1 MNYATLSDRAITRG
15 FVLAGAV
22 NVFGMLVVS
31 KLFTNSLLNSTDP
44 AAFSW
49 LGQVAIVLW
58 GLAYWAVAQA
68 FRHAPYLVVVFFI
81 EKMVYTVCWLVWL
94 LQTGHSLT
102 SIASESLMTAI
113 FFAMYGAGDLAFGLF
128 FGWVALKVLTG
139 GRNSAA

>member
-1 MNYATLSDRAITRG
+1 MNYAVMSDRAITRG

-31 KLFTNSLLNSTDP
+31 KLFTNSLLNATDP
-44 AAFSW
+44 AVFSW

-68 FRHAPYLVVVFFI
+68 FRHVPYLVIVFFI

-94 LQTGHSLT
+94 LQKGHSLT
-102 SIASESLMTAI
+102 SIASESPMTAI
-113 FFAMYGAGDLAFGLF
+113 FFGMYGAGDLAFGLF
-128 FGWVALKVLTG
+128 FGWVALDVLKG
-139 GRNSAA
+139 GRGSAA